1 MGLVFLLLLRK
12 VDDHS
17 LGGEHKGSDAG
28 STDNGSADDFSGIND
43 SRLEHVNLL
52 AGLGVDTESL
62 IGLME
67 ELLGDEFSFKA
78 GVVADGDDGGLEG
91 LSDDVDTIVLV
102 EVGALKVLDVPGG
115 VEESGSSSDDD
126 ALFGGGFSGTDGVID
141 SVLEF
146 VDFGFGNSADF
157 EDGDSSGE
165 LGKSLLELVLVVAG
179 SGGADGLADLVDSL
193 LDGGLV
199 AGSFNHDGVVLA
211 DDDLLSGSEN
221 LENG

>member
-1 MGLVFLLLLRK
+1 M
-12 VDDHS
+12 
-17 LGGEHKGSDAG
+17 
-28 STDNGSADDFSGIND
+28 
-43 SRLEHVNLL
+43 EHVDLL
-52 AGLGVDTESL
+52 AGLGVDSESL
-62 IGLME
+62 VGLLE
-67 ELLGDEFSFKA
+67 ELLSDEFSLEP

-91 LSDDVDTIVLV
+91 LPDNIDTIVLV

-126 ALFGGGFSGTDGVID
+126 SLFGGGFSGADGVID
-141 SVLEF
+141 SVLKF
-146 VDFGFGNSADF
+146 VDFGFGNSADL

-165 LGKSLLELVLVVAG
+165 LGKSLLELVLVIAG

-193 LDGGLV
+193 LNGGLV

-211 DDDLLSGSEN
+211 DDHLLRGSEN